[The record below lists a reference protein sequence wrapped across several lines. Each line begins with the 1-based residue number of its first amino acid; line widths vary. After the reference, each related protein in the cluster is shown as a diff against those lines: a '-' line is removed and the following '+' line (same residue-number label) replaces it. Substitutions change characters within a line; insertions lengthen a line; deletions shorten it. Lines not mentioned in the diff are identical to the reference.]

1 MRAILKERP
10 ELYAKNGRVVGTVSA
25 TLIEAEIDCSRNHY
39 LGPSIIR
46 WRDMDFVYNN
56 EIVEGKAVYVRA
68 TGTTVNWYPNDKG
81 EPFRG

>member
-1 MRAILKERP
+1 MIVILKEKP
-10 ELYAKNGRVVGTVSA
+10 EHVRVGGRIVEKDSA

-56 EIVEGKAVYVRA
+56 EIVGGKAVYIRA
-68 TGTTVNWYPNDKG
+68 TGTTVNWYPNEEGVPFKG
-81 EPFRG
+81 